1 MLNAWREIMDRRLK
15 LQVADYVH
23 SGWTY
28 DNSSELQSLIDST
41 PNGKDFYESL
51 LKSQSKL
58 KAFFNSKEVLKRRK
72 NLDSFIDK
80 SLKEEKKRSVLL
92 PLNAFLITSCAILF
106 GLNLFMQPVEVKE
119 QEPFFNI
126 PQTLPLPMVTVAESS
141 SSLWRL
147 ADGLNEEMDASI
159 YQVMF
164 GIYLYNMDA
173 FNLSMNS
180 MRADKELIV
189 PDKAFI
195 KSLSL
200 KTSKDFVK
208 TFTS

>member
-1 MLNAWREIMDRRLK
+1 MDKRLR
-15 LQVADYVH
+15 LQIADYID

-28 DNSSELQSLIDST
+28 QSSAELQTMIDSV
-41 PNGKDFYESL
+41 PGGKDFYNSL
-51 LKSQSKL
+51 LSSQEKL
-58 KAFFNSKEVLKRRK
+58 KALFGSKELAKSKK
-72 NLDSFIDK
+72 NLNVFVDK
-80 SLKEEKKRSVLL
+80 ALKKEEQRSFLA
-92 PLNAFLITSCAILF
+92 PINAFLITSFALLI
-106 GLNLFMQPVEVKE
+106 GINLYMQPGEFIE
-119 QEPFFNI
+119 QQPFYNLPDAL
-126 PQTLPLPMVTVAESS
+126 PQTIITFAESS
-141 SSLWRL
+141 PSLWQL

-180 MRADKELIV
+180 LRADKTLAI

-195 KSLSL
+195 KSLSQ

>member
-1 MLNAWREIMDRRLK
+1 MDRRLK
-15 LQVADYVH
+15 LQVADYVD
-23 SGWTY
+23 SGWAY

-41 PNGKDFYESL
+41 PDGKDFYESL
-51 LKSQSKL
+51 LKSQLKL
-58 KAFFNSKEVLKRRK
+58 KAFFNSKEALKRRK
-72 NLDSFIDK
+72 NLDGFIDK

-92 PLNAFLITSCAILF
+92 PLNAFLVTSCAILF

>member
-1 MLNAWREIMDRRLK
+1 MDRRLK
-15 LQVADYVH
+15 LQVADYVD

-28 DNSSELQSLIDST
+28 DNSSELKSLIDSA
-41 PNGKDFYESL
+41 PDGKDFYESL

-58 KAFFNSKEVLKRRK
+58 KAFFNSKEALKRRK

-92 PLNAFLITSCAILF
+92 PLNAFLVTSCAILF

-141 SSLWRL
+141 SSLWGL

>member
-1 MLNAWREIMDRRLK
+1 MDKRLR
-15 LQVADYVH
+15 LQIADYID

-28 DNSSELQSLIDST
+28 QSSAELQTMIDSV
-41 PNGKDFYESL
+41 PGGKDFYNSL
-51 LKSQSKL
+51 LSSQEKL
-58 KAFFNSKEVLKRRK
+58 KALFGSKELAKSKK
-72 NLDSFIDK
+72 NLNVFVDK
-80 SLKEEKKRSVLL
+80 ALKKEEQRSFLA
-92 PLNAFLITSCAILF
+92 PINAFLITSFALLI
-106 GLNLFMQPVEVKE
+106 GINLYMQPGEVIE
-119 QEPFFNI
+119 QQPFYNLPDAL
-126 PQTLPLPMVTVAESS
+126 PQTLITVAESPP
-141 SSLWRL
+141 SLWQL

-180 MRADKELIV
+180 LRADKTLAI

-195 KSLSL
+195 KSLSQ

>member
-1 MLNAWREIMDRRLK
+1 MDKRLK
-15 LQVADYVH
+15 LQVADYIDT
-23 SGWTY
+23 GWTY
-28 DNSSELQSLIDST
+28 DNSPELRAMIDSI
-41 PNGKDFYESL
+41 PDGKDFYEAL
-51 LKSQSKL
+51 FKSQAKL
-58 KAFFNSKEVLKRRK
+58 KAFFSSKELTRSIK
-72 NLDSFIDK
+72 NLDAFVDK
-80 SLKEEKKRSVLL
+80 ALKEEKKRSFLL
-92 PLNAFLITSCAILF
+92 PLNAFLVTSCALLF
-106 GLNLFMQPVEVKE
+106 GLNLFMQPVEVVE
-119 QEPFFNI
+119 RQPFFNLPETM
-126 PQTLPLPMVTVAESS
+126 PQPMVTVAESS
-141 SSLWRL
+141 PSLWKL
-147 ADGLNEEMDASI
+147 ADGLNEQMDASI

-180 MRADKELIV
+180 MRADKALVV

>member
-1 MLNAWREIMDRRLK
+1 MDRRLK
-15 LQVADYVH
+15 LQVADYVD

>member
-1 MLNAWREIMDRRLK
+1 MDRRLK
-15 LQVADYVH
+15 LQVADYVY

-28 DNSSELQSLIDST
+28 DNSSELQSLIDSV
-41 PNGKDFYESL
+41 PDGKDFYESL
-51 LKSQSKL
+51 LKSQLKL
-58 KAFFNSKEVLKRRK
+58 RAFFNSKEALKRRK

-80 SLKEEKKRSVLL
+80 SLKEEKKRSFLL
-92 PLNAFLITSCAILF
+92 PLNAFLVTSCAILF
-106 GLNLFMQPVEVKE
+106 GLNLLMQPVEVKE

-141 SSLWRL
+141 PSLWQL

-164 GIYLYNMDA
+164 GIYLYNTDA

-180 MRADKELIV
+180 MRADKALVV

>member
-1 MLNAWREIMDRRLK
+1 MDKRLR
-15 LQVADYVH
+15 LQIADYID

-28 DNSSELQSLIDST
+28 QSSAELQTMIDSV
-41 PNGKDFYESL
+41 PGGKDFYNSL
-51 LKSQSKL
+51 LSSQEKL
-58 KAFFNSKEVLKRRK
+58 KALFGSKELAKSKK
-72 NLDSFIDK
+72 NLNVFVDK
-80 SLKEEKKRSVLL
+80 ALKKEEQRSSLA
-92 PLNAFLITSCAILF
+92 PINAFLITSFALLI
-106 GLNLFMQPVEVKE
+106 GINLFIQPGEVIE
-119 QEPFFNI
+119 QQPFYNLPDEL
-126 PQTLPLPMVTVAESS
+126 PQPIITVAESPP
-141 SSLWRL
+141 SLWQL

-180 MRADKELIV
+180 LRADKTLAI

-195 KSLSL
+195 KSLSQ

>member
-1 MLNAWREIMDRRLK
+1 MDRRLK
-15 LQVADYVH
+15 LQVADYVD
-23 SGWTY
+23 SGWAY

-41 PNGKDFYESL
+41 PDGKDFYESL
-51 LKSQSKL
+51 LKSQLKL
-58 KAFFNSKEVLKRRK
+58 KAFFNSKEALKRRM

-80 SLKEEKKRSVLL
+80 SLKEEKKRSFLL
-92 PLNAFLITSCAILF
+92 PLNAFLVTSCAILF

>member
-1 MLNAWREIMDRRLK
+1 MDRRLK
-15 LQVADYVH
+15 LQVADYVD

-28 DNSSELQSLIDST
+28 DNSSELQSLIDSV
-41 PNGKDFYESL
+41 PDGKDFYESL
-51 LKSQSKL
+51 LQSHLKL
-58 KAFFNSKEVLKRRK
+58 KAFFNSKEALKRRK

-92 PLNAFLITSCAILF
+92 PLNAFLVTSCAILF

>member
-1 MLNAWREIMDRRLK
+1 MDKRLK
-15 LQVADYVH
+15 LQIADYID
-23 SGWTY
+23 SGWTHQT
-28 DNSSELQSLIDST
+28 SAELQTLIDSV
-41 PNGKDFYESL
+41 PGGQDFYNSL
-51 LKSQSKL
+51 LRSQDKL
-58 KAFFNSKEVLKRRK
+58 KALFSSKELAKSKK
-72 NLDSFIDK
+72 NLNVFVDK
-80 SLKEEKKRSVLL
+80 ALKKEERRSFLA
-92 PLNAFLITSCAILF
+92 PINAFLITSFALLI
-106 GLNLFMQPVEVKE
+106 GINLFMQPGEVIE
-119 QEPFFNI
+119 QQPFYNLPDAL
-126 PQTLPLPMVTVAESS
+126 PQPIITVAESS
-141 SSLWRL
+141 PSLWQL

-180 MRADKELIV
+180 LRADKTLAI

-195 KSLSL
+195 KSLSQ